1 MRSVVRPLVSVT
13 TYRRWTFLLG
23 GTALLVPY
31 IPIYAGLVQIMGTVR
46 QQATSSI
53 FEWLA
58 MLAAYAVISS
68 AVAFIPAVRVM
79 CRAAAETLLNVPL
92 PEETPEGLRSWR
104 SRRRTGVW
112 WLLHIGFGGT
122 IGSAVVVGLP
132 MILFLLEAPFVDHDL
147 SRRFLGRHL
156 VVEPVW
162 SVVLALVALPAIIY
176 LGAGVGAL
184 FARLAPVLLGP
195 SPADRLARLEGQ
207 AEQLME
213 RSRLARELHDSVG
226 HALTVTT
233 LQAAAAVRPLDTD
246 LDFARRAL
254 TAIVETGRTAREDLD
269 HVLGLLRE
277 DASAKTPQRTLADL
291 DGLFGQTRS
300 AGVEVDAEI
309 GRVEEIPPVGS
320 REAYRIVQEGLTNT
334 LRHAGKVR
342 VTVRLAV
349 TGSRL
354 ELEMVDP
361 VTGAAAARES
371 GGRGLRGGRR
381 HPGEADHPRRR
392 PRPAPDPRH
401 HDLRERRLCVRGA
414 ARRRERLPAQARP
427 ARGDPPGA
435 AHRRAQRLT
444 AVPGR
449 DPRAGGPAR
458 ERPGGRP
465 DAAGAP
471 HRPRGRG
478 AGADG
483 QGPVERRDRR

>member
-31 IPIYAGLVQIMGTVR
+31 LLIYAGLASIMDTYR
-46 QQATSSI
+46 QQPADTL
-53 FEWLA
+53 FEGLA
-58 MLAAYAVISS
+58 MLAAFAGISS
-68 AVAFIPAVRVM
+68 AVAFVPAVRVL
-79 CRAAAETLLNVPL
+79 CRTAAETLLNVPL

-104 SRRRTGVW
+104 SRRRTAVW

-122 IGSAVVVGLP
+122 TGFAVVLGLP
-132 MILFLLEAPFVDHDL
+132 MILFLLESPFVHHDL

-156 VVEPVW
+156 TFEPVW
-162 SVVLALVALPAIIY
+162 SVVLALVALPAIVY
-176 LGAGVGAL
+176 LGAVVGAL
-184 FARLAPVLLGP
+184 FARLAPILLGP
-195 SPADRLARLEGQ
+195 SPADRLARLERH

-213 RSRLARELHDSVG
+213 RNRLARELHDSVG

-233 LQAAAAVRPLDTD
+233 LQAAAAVRLLDTD
-246 LDFARRAL
+246 PDFARRAL
-254 TAIVETGRTAREDLD
+254 TAIEETGRTALEDLD

-309 GRVEEIPPVGS
+309 GRVEEIPPVVS

-354 ELEMVDP
+354 ELEMVNP
-361 VTGAAAARES
+361 VSGAAQAREG
-371 GGRGLRGGRR
+371 GGRGLRGI
-381 HPGEADHPRRR
+381 
-392 PRPAPDPRH
+392 
-401 HDLRERRLCVRGA
+401 RERVTIL
-414 ARRRERLPAQARP
+414 
-427 ARGDPPGA
+427 
-435 AHRRAQRLT
+435 
-444 AVPGR
+444 
-449 DPRAGGPAR
+449 
-458 ERPGGRP
+458 GGRMSAGP
-465 DAAGAP
+465 DD
-471 HRPRGRG
+471 GRWRVFVAIPVVPWSG
-478 AGADG
+478 ESQGNDG
-483 QGPVERRDRR
+483 IQHAEV